1 MDAELDLLH
10 GKILQLAE
18 LCRQLRLDNNQLR
31 DRLAEREVENRDLK
45 YKVEGNPRPHRKPAG
60 ATARGDAMSQV
71 HIEVNLLGRRF
82 AVGCPKEEQ
91 ASLVEAVALLEQR
104 MAEVRDVGRV
114 VEVDKIR
121 HHRRA
126 ESGQ

>member
-45 YKVEGNPRPHRKPAG
+45 YKVEETRELRVWVLVKSDQVRVAMASNRKTSDLDRDFERHSNALQQL
-60 ATARGDAMSQV
+60 ARG
-71 HIEVNLLGRRF
+71 E
-82 AVGCPKEEQ
+82 
-91 ASLVEAVALLEQR
+91 
-104 MAEVRDVGRV
+104 
-114 VEVDKIR
+114 
-121 HHRRA
+121 
-126 ESGQ
+126 

>member
-45 YKVEGNPRPHRKPAG
+45 YKVE
-60 ATARGDAMSQV
+60 
-71 HIEVNLLGRRF
+71 
-82 AVGCPKEEQ
+82 
-91 ASLVEAVALLEQR
+91 
-104 MAEVRDVGRV
+104 
-114 VEVDKIR
+114 
-121 HHRRA
+121 
-126 ESGQ
+126 